1 MRKAVRDPF
10 VVGSIAERGE
20 HYALRQTIKGNN
32 GEVAG
37 MADLESKQAAEK
49 TSRTNAG
56 EAAKS
61 GSGTE
66 EKASRGDT
74 MSNPK
79 MGPNETITG
88 LELLM
93 KLSPKDQKKLISKLL
108 NGELPIDRGSKTQQ
122 KPSPASEKPPS
133 S

>member
-1 MRKAVRDPF
+1 
-10 VVGSIAERGE
+10 
-20 HYALRQTIKGNN
+20 
-32 GEVAG
+32 

-66 EKASRGDT
+66 EKARQRDT
-74 MSNPK
+74 MSNPP
-79 MGPNETITG
+79 MGPDETITG

-93 KLSPKDQKKLISKLL
+93 KLSRKDRKKLISKLL
-108 NGELPIDRGSKTQQ
+108 NGELPIDRGSNTQQ
-122 KPSPASEKPPS
+122 KPSPASEEPPS

>member
-66 EKASRGDT
+66 QKARRRDT

-93 KLSPKDQKKLISKLL
+93 KLSPKDRKKLISSLRK
-108 NGELPIDRGSKTQQ
+108 GELPIDRGSKTQQ

>member
-1 MRKAVRDPF
+1 
-10 VVGSIAERGE
+10 
-20 HYALRQTIKGNN
+20 
-32 GEVAG
+32 

-49 TSRTNAG
+49 TSRTNAPYPR
-56 EAAKS
+56 
-61 GSGTE
+61 
-66 EKASRGDT
+66 EKDPRIRRNWGDT
-74 MSNPK
+74 MNAPK
-79 MGPNETITG
+79 KGPAETLTG

-108 NGELPIDRGSKTQQ
+108 NGELPIDRGSNTQQ

>member
-1 MRKAVRDPF
+1 
-10 VVGSIAERGE
+10 
-20 HYALRQTIKGNN
+20 
-32 GEVAG
+32 
-37 MADLESKQAAEK
+37 
-49 TSRTNAG
+49 
-56 EAAKS
+56 
-61 GSGTE
+61 
-66 EKASRGDT
+66 

-93 KLSPKDQKKLISKLL
+93 KLSPKDRKKLISKLL

-122 KPSPASEKPPS
+122 KPSPASEEPPS

>member
-1 MRKAVRDPF
+1 
-10 VVGSIAERGE
+10 
-20 HYALRQTIKGNN
+20 
-32 GEVAG
+32 
-37 MADLESKQAAEK
+37 
-49 TSRTNAG
+49 
-56 EAAKS
+56 
-61 GSGTE
+61 
-66 EKASRGDT
+66 

-108 NGELPIDRGSKTQQ
+108 NGELPIDRGSNTQQ
-122 KPSPASEKPPS
+122 KPSPTSEEPPS

>member
-1 MRKAVRDPF
+1 
-10 VVGSIAERGE
+10 
-20 HYALRQTIKGNN
+20 
-32 GEVAG
+32 
-37 MADLESKQAAEK
+37 MADLESKQTAEK

-66 EKASRGDT
+66 QKASRGDT

-93 KLSPKDQKKLISKLL
+93 KLSRKDRKKLISSLRK
-108 NGELPIDRGSKTQQ
+108 GELPIHRGSKTQQ
-122 KPSPASEKPPS
+122 EPSPDSEKPS
-133 S
+133 SS